1 MFVVFVFVVISKHFV
16 LSCLDTIVDYSN
28 LLLWPVIPLC
38 VEHLDNVATSV
49 IAQLC

>member
-16 LSCLDTIVDYSN
+16 LSCLGTIVDYSN
-28 LLLWPVIPLC
+28 LLLWPVVPLC
-38 VEHLDNVATSV
+38 IEYLDSVAISV